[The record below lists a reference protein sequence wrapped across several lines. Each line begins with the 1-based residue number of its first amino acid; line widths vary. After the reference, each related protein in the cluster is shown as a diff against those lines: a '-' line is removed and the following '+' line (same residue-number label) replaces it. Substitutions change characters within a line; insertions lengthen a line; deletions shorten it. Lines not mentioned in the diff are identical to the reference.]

1 MGGTQ
6 NFVHKLLDII
16 MYIIKLKR
24 FEHRLTHFN
33 WSVTSIF
40 CTEWWREISSSI
52 LRKFL

>member
-16 MYIIKLKR
+16 MLRR
-24 FEHRLTHFN
+24 FGHRLTRSN

-40 CTEWWREISSSI
+40 CTEWWREISSI
-52 LRKFL
+52 LRKFW